1 MWNEFEFLKTI
12 RNHPFLTLSLI
23 AVAVMHRLVGKSNAF
38 LAPRQTAAGLT
49 SFHYPYSNLNTI
61 RKQCLSVSFYYNH
74 KSLESLQVPP
84 CRSKLPL
91 LFGPSSYHIITQ
103 GTKLHHSKTRGAVN
117 HREKDD
123 QGEETQVLEEH
134 SNVNKRIKT
143 PTYDLILNGLNDA
156 QTQAVTTSLH
166 SITRV
171 IAGPGAGKTRV
182 LTHRIAYLLKK
193 DSRGDSV
200 HSTTKMTT
208 RNSRI
213 LAMTFTK
220 KAASEMQVR
229 LEALLRE
236 DEEYQKSFLN
246 HGEDVDRGLGGH
258 SSQGQPDVREEEA
271 NVDGS
276 GTTRTVSSST
286 SSLALMNKVSLG
298 TFHSICAKILR
309 WNGSELDS
317 LPSVQRFKSKDQDG
331 GVVVF
336 DGSFAIIDQSEQMR
350 IIKECMAE
358 RGISIKDGSGKGNNE
373 IRAITVLNA
382 VCQLKSDDA
391 AVDVDGRSSSI
402 PQNQGQE
409 QETGAG
415 KMSSKV
421 RKIAED
427 IYPLYR
433 KKLIAQNSMDFD
445 DIMLLTR
452 ELLMTNESVREHM
465 ANRWQHILVDEFQ
478 DTSQVQLDIVGLLAR
493 DSLLIVGDGDQSIY
507 SWRGAHA
514 ESMSDFVHKFEKGK
528 SKKVHTVYLMEN
540 YRSTTNIVRAAQ
552 KVIAPKS
559 SKNTNAS
566 DRKHM
571 KPMRGKGPSPRVVAC
586 FDAKAEATFVVKEIK
601 KMIDENMIG
610 PTSTVALIYRT
621 NAQSRALE
629 EACVQHNL
637 KYLVRGSAG
646 TFYSRVEIK
655 DCLCFLKW
663 LYNGR
668 DKTAMIR
675 AMKTPSRGLG
685 DVSMNEFTT
694 YCDEVARYVAVSDPD
709 GVQPTPLDVLLSLS
723 TIGQEEE
730 RLYLSPDG
738 LLSKRTLKNLLPF
751 ARQMRQLQR
760 KAHSQTVTELLRS
773 VIETMG
779 LRNHFDAI
787 SKTKDEFSDR
797 WANVMELLNASERYN
812 KDGPCMEK
820 KRIQVDGGAQIEEL
834 PPLGNF
840 LDDVSLLTD
849 TEASDNDEDSVTNKS
864 VMANLMTIHAS
875 KGMEFDV
882 VFLVGNEE
890 STFPTQKAIASG
902 EGSVELE
909 EERRLCY
916 VAMTRAKTYLIMTW
930 RKEVMSFYGTG
941 FNIKQAEKSRF
952 LHDLIA
958 SKEKNRADSSKLST
972 VSKSGKDPS
981 RRTLPGKKYPQRQ
994 NGNKSKSWDSP
1005 NNTTDDSNEYDRSAV
1020 KNMLKKRV
1028 ESRQEAEKWAKIYA
1042 KKKHS
1047 SVPKGRSPSVSRDGT
1062 MTAASRR
1069 TIFRT
1074 PPTPPSPRAGSTSRG
1089 IRTLGE
1095 RSTLRPTTN
1104 TNLRKRN
1111 DRPITTHSDVRSGD
1125 FTPAPNFDSTTFFPI
1140 GTNVQHLVH
1149 GRGTVVKPSPGHNLE
1164 NVNVQFDS
1172 GVKLDFPLHN
1182 NGLIVKY
1189 QKGYSDH

>member
-1 MWNEFEFLKTI
+1 
-12 RNHPFLTLSLI
+12 
-23 AVAVMHRLVGKSNAF
+23 
-38 LAPRQTAAGLT
+38 
-49 SFHYPYSNLNTI
+49 
-61 RKQCLSVSFYYNH
+61 
-74 KSLESLQVPP
+74 
-84 CRSKLPL
+84 
-91 LFGPSSYHIITQ
+91 
-103 GTKLHHSKTRGAVN
+103 LHHSTRGNIHEEDGETVAV
-117 HREKDD
+117 EY
-123 QGEETQVLEEH
+123 G
-134 SNVNKRIKT
+134 VNSKRVKT
-143 PTYDLILNGLNDA
+143 TSYDLILNGLNEA
-156 QTQAVTTSLH
+156 QTQAVTTSLN

-193 DSRGDSV
+193 D
-200 HSTTKMTT
+200 HSGSMHST

-236 DEEYQKSFLN
+236 DEEYQKKAMN
-246 HGEDVDRGLGGH
+246 VDEKEDDQRWGH
-258 SSQGQPDVREEEA
+258 SSQGHDVREEEA

-276 GTTRTVSSST
+276 GTSSVSSSNA
-286 SSLALMNKVSLG
+286 SLAMMNRVSLG

-309 WNGSELDS
+309 WNGSELDGLS
-317 LPSVQRFKSKDQDG
+317 SVQRFRSKDQDG
-331 GVVVF
+331 AFVVL

-350 IIKECMAE
+350 IIRECMAE
-358 RGISIKDGSGKGNNE
+358 KGISVKDGSGKGSNE
-373 IRAITVLNA
+373 IKTITILNA

-391 AVDVDGRSSSI
+391 LENGNRS
-402 PQNQGQE
+402 PANNDQDEE
-409 QETGAG
+409 QEMG
-415 KMSSKV
+415 KKSSKI
-421 RKIAED
+421 RKIAEE

-433 KKLIAQNSMDFD
+433 KKLIAQNSLDFD

-452 ELLMTNESVREHM
+452 ELLMTNESVRERM
-465 ANRWQHILVDEFQ
+465 SNRWKHILVDEFQ
-478 DTSQVQLDIVGLLAR
+478 DTSQVQLDIVGLLSR

-514 ESMSDFVHKFEKGK
+514 ESMTDFVHKFEKDK
-528 SKKVHTVYLMEN
+528 TKQVDTVYLMEN
-540 YRSTTNIVRAAQ
+540 YRSTTNIVKAAQ

-559 SKNTNAS
+559 SKNTNAT
-566 DRKHM
+566 DRKDM

-586 FDAKAEATFVVKEIK
+586 SDAKAEATFVVKEIK
-601 KMIDENMIG
+601 KMVDENLIG

-646 TFYSRVEIK
+646 TFYTRVEIK
-655 DCLCFLKW
+655 DCLCFVKW

-668 DKTAMIR
+668 DKNAMIR

-685 DVSMNEFTT
+685 DVSLNEFST

-709 GVQPTPLDVLLSLS
+709 GIQPTPLDILLSLS
-723 TIGQEEE
+723 TSEQGEGQ
-730 RLYLSPDG
+730 LYIPTDG
-738 LLSKRTLKNLLPF
+738 ILTKRTLKNLLPF
-751 ARQMRQLQR
+751 ASQMKELQF
-760 KAHSQTVTELLRS
+760 KAHSETVAELLKS
-773 VIETMG
+773 VIKTMD

-820 KRIQVDGGAQIEEL
+820 TIIEVDGETQVEEL
-834 PPLGNF
+834 SPLGNF

-849 TEASDNDEDSVTNKS
+849 VDASDEDEDSTNKS

-875 KGMEFDV
+875 KGMEFDA

-930 RKEVMSFYGTG
+930 RKEVMRFYGTG
-941 FNIKQAEKSRF
+941 FSVSPAEKSRF
-952 LHDLIA
+952 LDDLVA
-958 SKEKNRADSSKLST
+958 NKGEDSDKTSKFST
-972 VSKSGKDPS
+972 TSKSSFQKFGKDPTK
-981 RRTLPGKKYPQRQ
+981 RTLPGKMSLR
-994 NGNKSKSWDSP
+994 SP
-1005 NNTTDDSNEYDRSAV
+1005 DEYKPKLLDNLNNAAKESDLYDRSAV
-1020 KNMLKKRV
+1020 KDMLKKRV
-1028 ESRQEAEKWAKIYA
+1028 ESRQEAQKWASFHA
-1042 KKKHS
+1042 KKKNPAATKRTFPS
-1047 SVPKGRSPSVSRDGT
+1047 APKDGT
-1062 MTAASRR
+1062 MATTSRR
-1069 TIFRT
+1069 TT
-1074 PPTPPSPRAGSTSRG
+1074 PRRAPPLPSSPSSPRPGGTTRG
-1089 IRTLGE
+1089 YQTLNE
-1095 RSTLRPTTN
+1095 RSTLRPKGN
-1104 TNLRKRN
+1104 ANVVRKRN
-1111 DRPITTHSDVRSGD
+1111 DLPTGASSGA
-1125 FTPAPNFDSTTFFPI
+1125 FVPAPNFDSTMFFPI
-1140 GTNVQHLVH
+1140 GTNVKHIVH
-1149 GRGTVVKPSPGHNLE
+1149 GEGSVVKPSPGHDSQ

-1172 GVKLDFPLHN
+1172 GIKLDFPLYD

-1189 QKGYSDH
+1189 QSGESDS